1 MCLSHSLLL
10 GGTELKSQG
19 KVARGQE
26 KPGRSQR
33 AWGEG
38 TVTENGTNSPG
49 SQPTTRKAA
58 GGPAPE
64 RWKTREQRLKAKANC
79 SHGYWFSLPE
89 HY

>member
-1 MCLSHSLLL
+1 MWLLL
-10 GGTELKSQG
+10 GGIELTSQG

-49 SQPTTRKAA
+49 PQPTTRKAA
-58 GGPAPE
+58 GGGPIEGLP
-64 RWKTREQRLKAKANC
+64 LKDGKLG
-79 SHGYWFSLPE
+79 SKV
-89 HY
+89 